1 MGYFGGREELR
12 ECESEGSVHME
23 KKRIGRRLES
33 RSFDEGRASESPR
46 RRGRVELTIGM
57 SSSLASRNSIPSGGT
72 TLDIPPFPFSASDRL
87 LPPRIDGSNQIL
99 YLSGLFSPSLGI
111 PVTLSIAFD
120 HKSDIEPILMT
131 VRTKTR
137 TDRMSDQETKN
148 RKKSEKNQAYLP
160 SLLDDSTR
168 FPVSPSRPVPL
179 LSL

>member
-1 MGYFGGREELR
+1 MLDRGRGG
-12 ECESEGSVHME
+12 EGGS
-23 KKRIGRRLES
+23 
-33 RSFDEGRASESPR
+33 
-46 RRGRVELTIGM
+46 RRGRVELTIGI

-72 TLDIPPFPFSASDRL
+72 TSFIAPFPFSASDRS

-120 HKSDIEPILMT
+120 HISDIEPILMT

-148 RKKSEKNQAYLP
+148 ERRAKRIRLTFPPFLMIRQDFPYH
-160 SLLDDSTR
+160 LLDQFLPFLYKFAMVSCSS
-168 FPVSPSRPVPL
+168 PVVG
-179 LSL
+179 SLMDPFLV